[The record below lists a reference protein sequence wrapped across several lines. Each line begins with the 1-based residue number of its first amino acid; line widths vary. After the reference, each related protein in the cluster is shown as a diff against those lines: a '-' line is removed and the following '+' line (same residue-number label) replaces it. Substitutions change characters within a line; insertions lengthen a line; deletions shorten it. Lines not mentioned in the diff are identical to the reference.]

1 MLIHPSAV
9 CVLCALCASQESP
22 ERGFLPASGLLAH
35 LQPPA
40 EVEGR
45 VRVDT
50 GVRAGDHVSVF
61 YDPMIAKLIVW
72 GEDRRKALKAL
83 AHALESFQIGG
94 VPTNIPFLHSLAT
107 HPTFVSAGDEVRPD
121 DPVRNETKRK
131 KMR

>member
-1 MLIHPSAV
+1 ML
-9 CVLCALCASQESP
+9 QESP
-22 ERGFLPASGLLAH
+22 ERGFLPASGLLTH
-35 LQPPA
+35 MQPPA
-40 EVEGR
+40 EVHGR

-94 VPTNIPFLHSLAT
+94 VPTNIPFCHRC
-107 HPTFVSAGDEVRPD
+107 VRISSQNVTAHACIRD
-121 DPVRNETKRK
+121 RHRS
-131 KMR
+131 